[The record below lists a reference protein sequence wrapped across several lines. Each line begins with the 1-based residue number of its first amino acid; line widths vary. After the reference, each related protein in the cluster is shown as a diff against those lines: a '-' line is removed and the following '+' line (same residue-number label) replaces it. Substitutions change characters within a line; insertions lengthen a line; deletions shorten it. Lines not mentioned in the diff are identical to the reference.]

1 VYDGPTPHGYALAM
15 EKAPNQPT
23 NEETTMIS
31 FMRTASIAAGKT
43 VDAIT
48 FAHQI
53 TKFLAEKHDLK
64 VAICLPIGGNPNRI
78 GWHTMYPSLAELEVT
93 TVKLMADPEYMAL
106 ITANAGNMIAGSLHD
121 DIWRVL

>member
-1 VYDGPTPHGYALAM
+1 
-15 EKAPNQPT
+15 
-23 NEETTMIS
+23 MIS

-43 VDAIT
+43 VDAIA

-53 TKFLAEKHDLK
+53 TNFLGERHDLK

-78 GWHTMYPSLAELEVT
+78 GWHTMYASLADLETMT
-93 TVKLMADPEYMAL
+93 TKLMADPEYMAL
-106 ITANAGNMIAGSLHD
+106 IAANGANMIAGSVHD

>member
-1 VYDGPTPHGYALAM
+1 
-15 EKAPNQPT
+15 
-23 NEETTMIS
+23 MIS

-43 VDAIT
+43 VDAIA

-53 TKFLAEKHDLK
+53 TKFLGEKYDLK

-78 GWHTMYPSLAELEVT
+78 GWHTMYASLADLET
-93 TVKLMADPEYMAL
+93 TMAKLMADPEYMAL
-106 ITANAGNMIAGSLHD
+106 IAANAANMIAGSVYD